1 MGLFFSISY
10 TVHTKLIGGRWT
22 IPKTGILEFD
32 YVSTKRP
39 SPIHQAL
46 SSHDVG
52 QLISV
57 MTSASTDDERL
68 DLVRQR
74 SVTSYFSTEQVCTL
88 LKQFS
93 MSDCR
98 VEAAVILHPRVTDL
112 EHYLKALM
120 VLLRNGGRPKQYAA
134 GEVPSM
140 EDDRQILQ
148 ILRRIGWLNIW
159 NPLEPDVMY
168 RYLP

>member
-1 MGLFFSISY
+1 MDC
-10 TVHTKLIGGRWT
+10 RWT

-46 SSHDVG
+46 STHDLR
-52 QLISV
+52 QLLV
-57 MTSASTDDERL
+57 AMTSASTDDERL
-68 DLVRQR
+68 DLVRQQ
-74 SVTSYFSTEQVCTL
+74 SVDTYFNTEQVCKL
-88 LKQFS
+88 LILFS
-93 MSDCR
+93 ISDCQ

-120 VLLRNGGRPKQYAA
+120 MLLRNGGRPKQYAD
-134 GEVPSM
+134 GDTPSV

-159 NPLEPDVMY
+159 NPLAPDVMY
-168 RYLP
+168 RY